1 MRFKKVKVN
10 QTKLC
15 WNEQDLYFHQK
26 TIREYSVKHDSFFHT
41 CLTFCKYVW
50 EKPNLCV
57 KYHTCSFWQMFDFY
71 PTCLEKTKHVGIFT
85 PGCYFPHMFGFWH
98 IGMGKG
104 THVCKKPHNYMFANV
119 WHFPHMCGKSHWHA
133 YFPLSY
139 GCSGIEP
146 ITLVQWATHSRKS
159 SLEVWWNSR
168 PDMKRYLWDW
178 GWSKRIKTWVTQ
190 LSERYHVNC
199 FLTSSHMIVP
209 GHMTVKAIV
218 MLLVKTTYTAFNS
231 PMFLFPFIWK
241 FQNSNG

>member
-104 THVCKKPHNYMFANV
+104 THVWKKPHNYMFANV

-139 GCSGIEP
+139 GCGIRVTHTFKNLIKWWRKYATIASPQVTPDE
-146 ITLVQWATHSRKS
+146 ITRKMNHKYA
-159 SLEVWWNSR
+159 SLTWITW
-168 PDMKRYLWDW
+168 
-178 GWSKRIKTWVTQ
+178 IK
-190 LSERYHVNC
+190 
-199 FLTSSHMIVP
+199 
-209 GHMTVKAIV
+209 
-218 MLLVKTTYTAFNS
+218 
-231 PMFLFPFIWK
+231 
-241 FQNSNG
+241 

>member
-85 PGCYFPHMFGFWH
+85 PGCFFPHMFGFWH
-98 IGMGKG
+98 ICMGKG
-104 THVCKKPHNYMFANV
+104 THVWKKPHNYMFANV
-119 WHFPHMCGKSHWHA
+119 WHFPHMCGKSHRPA

-139 GCSGIEP
+139 RWYCGILWKVGWR
-146 ITLVQWATHSRKS
+146 TG
-159 SLEVWWNSR
+159 SR
-168 PDMKRYLWDW
+168 PPVI
-178 GWSKRIKTWVTQ
+178 SFTTV
-190 LSERYHVNC
+190 SA
-199 FLTSSHMIVP
+199 F
-209 GHMTVKAIV
+209 VKAKR
-218 MLLVKTTYTAFNS
+218 KTTRPGCGCLT
-231 PMFLFPFIWK
+231 
-241 FQNSNG
+241 

>member
-104 THVCKKPHNYMFANV
+104 THVWKKPHNYMFANV

-139 GCSGIEP
+139 GCVSVAREVLRMYIVEQN
-146 ITLVQWATHSRKS
+146 LTHFSASRHHRMV
-159 SLEVWWNSR
+159 L
-168 PDMKRYLWDW
+168 
-178 GWSKRIKTWVTQ
+178 
-190 LSERYHVNC
+190 
-199 FLTSSHMIVP
+199 
-209 GHMTVKAIV
+209 
-218 MLLVKTTYTAFNS
+218 
-231 PMFLFPFIWK
+231 
-241 FQNSNG
+241 

>member
-1 MRFKKVKVN
+1 M
-10 QTKLC
+10 
-15 WNEQDLYFHQK
+15 
-26 TIREYSVKHDSFFHT
+26 KHDSFFHT

-104 THVCKKPHNYMFANV
+104 THVWKKPHNYMFANV

-139 GCSGIEP
+139 GWGAVLTKVAELAILTNIGNTHNAGCS
-146 ITLVQWATHSRKS
+146 V
-159 SLEVWWNSR
+159 LE
-168 PDMKRYLWDW
+168 
-178 GWSKRIKTWVTQ
+178 IKTEFRHPVLNWWSICSLCIQ
-190 LSERYHVNC
+190 CRLSPKWWC
-199 FLTSSHMIVP
+199 KSCQFFFLYF
-209 GHMTVKAIV
+209 KRR
-218 MLLVKTTYTAFNS
+218 LC
-231 PMFLFPFIWK
+231 
-241 FQNSNG
+241 

>member
-104 THVCKKPHNYMFANV
+104 THVWKKPHNYMFANV

-139 GCSGIEP
+139 GWHPPYTCKHWDRNTDLLTKHPNSQS
-146 ITLVQWATHSRKS
+146 TLAGRDLIWNLMTI
-159 SLEVWWNSR
+159 SLHFVISQPPLDQPAASN
-168 PDMKRYLWDW
+168 
-178 GWSKRIKTWVTQ
+178 Q
-190 LSERYHVNC
+190 L
-199 FLTSSHMIVP
+199 
-209 GHMTVKAIV
+209 
-218 MLLVKTTYTAFNS
+218 LL
-231 PMFLFPFIWK
+231 
-241 FQNSNG
+241 G

>member
-139 GCSGIEP
+139 GWLVMRIVLAIVCCRFGSWRLLLKLHFCSDFKP
-146 ITLVQWATHSRKS
+146 K
-159 SLEVWWNSR
+159 
-168 PDMKRYLWDW
+168 
-178 GWSKRIKTWVTQ
+178 GWSRSSGKTLKLEFVQ
-190 LSERYHVNC
+190 HFAADVL
-199 FLTSSHMIVP
+199 
-209 GHMTVKAIV
+209 
-218 MLLVKTTYTAFNS
+218 
-231 PMFLFPFIWK
+231 
-241 FQNSNG
+241 

>member
-139 GCSGIEP
+139 GCSQEQRLLDLLLPFSSSRSWLDFLDHEIEML
-146 ITLVQWATHSRKS
+146 ITNPVFFHLFLFERHGSRKTTS
-159 SLEVWWNSR
+159 NSR
-168 PDMKRYLWDW
+168 RNSYKSGCTHH
-178 GWSKRIKTWVTQ
+178 GW
-190 LSERYHVNC
+190 N
-199 FLTSSHMIVP
+199 F
-209 GHMTVKAIV
+209 
-218 MLLVKTTYTAFNS
+218 
-231 PMFLFPFIWK
+231 
-241 FQNSNG
+241 FQM

>member
-104 THVCKKPHNYMFANV
+104 THVWKKPHNYMFANV

-139 GCSGIEP
+139 GWGVLHAIQPYFLSKLMIFLCQVAVSLFQAGANIVTLGI
-146 ITLVQWATHSRKS
+146 LKASD
-159 SLEVWWNSR
+159 R
-168 PDMKRYLWDW
+168 PHDIIAFAQGQTPFGWDHY
-178 GWSKRIKTWVTQ
+178 S
-190 LSERYHVNC
+190 
-199 FLTSSHMIVP
+199 
-209 GHMTVKAIV
+209 
-218 MLLVKTTYTAFNS
+218 
-231 PMFLFPFIWK
+231 
-241 FQNSNG
+241 

>member
-104 THVCKKPHNYMFANV
+104 THVWKKPHNYMFANV
-119 WHFPHMCGKSHWHA
+119 CHFPHMCGKSHWHA
-133 YFPLSY
+133 YFRLSY
-139 GCSGIEP
+139 LWGGGRVPLAINFFHHQNRYIFNPMSEKNAIAGRGRGLP
-146 ITLVQWATHSRKS
+146 P
-159 SLEVWWNSR
+159 NS
-168 PDMKRYLWDW
+168 KIL
-178 GWSKRIKTWVTQ
+178 
-190 LSERYHVNC
+190 
-199 FLTSSHMIVP
+199 
-209 GHMTVKAIV
+209 
-218 MLLVKTTYTAFNS
+218 
-231 PMFLFPFIWK
+231 K
-241 FQNSNG
+241 FCKYYNLK

>member
-98 IGMGKG
+98 TGMGKG
-104 THVCKKPHNYMFANV
+104 THVWKKPHNYMFENV

-139 GCSGIEP
+139 GCE
-146 ITLVQWATHSRKS
+146 ATTWYPANYLSIYCS
-159 SLEVWWNSR
+159 SLSSIGVDTFGTRIWDSYQNLITSLLWQLNN
-168 PDMKRYLWDW
+168 RY
-178 GWSKRIKTWVTQ
+178 VTGDF
-190 LSERYHVNC
+190 E
-199 FLTSSHMIVP
+199 
-209 GHMTVKAIV
+209 
-218 MLLVKTTYTAFNS
+218 
-231 PMFLFPFIWK
+231 
-241 FQNSNG
+241 

>member
-119 WHFPHMCGKSHWHA
+119 WHFPHMCGKSHRPA

-139 GCSGIEP
+139 RCCMFACP
-146 ITLVQWATHSRKS
+146 
-159 SLEVWWNSR
+159 SLCWSLWW
-168 PDMKRYLWDW
+168 M
-178 GWSKRIKTWVTQ
+178 
-190 LSERYHVNC
+190 SERSQV
-199 FLTSSHMIVP
+199 F
-209 GHMTVKAIV
+209 
-218 MLLVKTTYTAFNS
+218 
-231 PMFLFPFIWK
+231 
-241 FQNSNG
+241 

>member
-104 THVCKKPHNYMFANV
+104 THVWKKPHNYMFANV
-119 WHFPHMCGKSHWHA
+119 CHFPHMCGKSHWHA

-139 GCSGIEP
+139 LCKTKEDGRVNFGKHLFHILLEWLTKFGKCHV
-146 ITLVQWATHSRKS
+146 TTKLR
-159 SLEVWWNSR
+159 SL
-168 PDMKRYLWDW
+168 YL
-178 GWSKRIKTWVTQ
+178 
-190 LSERYHVNC
+190 
-199 FLTSSHMIVP
+199 
-209 GHMTVKAIV
+209 
-218 MLLVKTTYTAFNS
+218 
-231 PMFLFPFIWK
+231 
-241 FQNSNG
+241 

>member
-119 WHFPHMCGKSHWHA
+119 CHFPHMCGKSHWHA

-139 GCSGIEP
+139 GCDGAQRRGDSVWSPLLLKVILP
-146 ITLVQWATHSRKS
+146 LARRHILHLVFQVDEVLAEDVQLVFKVLIFLKDIID
-159 SLEVWWNSR
+159 SL
-168 PDMKRYLWDW
+168 
-178 GWSKRIKTWVTQ
+178 
-190 LSERYHVNC
+190 
-199 FLTSSHMIVP
+199 
-209 GHMTVKAIV
+209 
-218 MLLVKTTYTAFNS
+218 
-231 PMFLFPFIWK
+231 
-241 FQNSNG
+241 

>member
-139 GCSGIEP
+139 GWS
-146 ITLVQWATHSRKS
+146 TLFLSSS
-159 SLEVWWNSR
+159 SLSSSEHPLSSRSYQEWDIPVRLEKSEVQS
-168 PDMKRYLWDW
+168 
-178 GWSKRIKTWVTQ
+178 SKFKVQ
-190 LSERYHVNC
+190 
-199 FLTSSHMIVP
+199 SS
-209 GHMTVKAIV
+209 
-218 MLLVKTTYTAFNS
+218 
-231 PMFLFPFIWK
+231 K
-241 FQNSNG
+241 FKVQNSKFKVQSS

>member
-98 IGMGKG
+98 ICMGKG
-104 THVCKKPHNYMFANV
+104 THVWKKPHNYMFANV
-119 WHFPHMCGKSHWHA
+119 CHFPHMCGKSHWHA
-133 YFPLSY
+133 YFRLSY
-139 GCSGIEP
+139 LWITINFTHIGSHIHEP
-146 ITLVQWATHSRKS
+146 VEPYCQ
-159 SLEVWWNSR
+159 VWHPWT
-168 PDMKRYLWDW
+168 D
-178 GWSKRIKTWVTQ
+178 GWQ
-190 LSERYHVNC
+190 
-199 FLTSSHMIVP
+199 P
-209 GHMTVKAIV
+209 
-218 MLLVKTTYTAFNS
+218 
-231 PMFLFPFIWK
+231 
-241 FQNSNG
+241 

>member
-57 KYHTCSFWQMFDFY
+57 KYNTCSFWQMFDFY
-71 PTCLEKTKHVGIFT
+71 PTYLEKNKHVGIFT

-139 GCSGIEP
+139 GWYVYFDLRWACIPPCLCVEKCSNTFNSLSE
-146 ITLVQWATHSRKS
+146 ITLS
-159 SLEVWWNSR
+159 SLWEVAN
-168 PDMKRYLWDW
+168 
-178 GWSKRIKTWVTQ
+178 T
-190 LSERYHVNC
+190 
-199 FLTSSHMIVP
+199 
-209 GHMTVKAIV
+209 A
-218 MLLVKTTYTAFNS
+218 LLQY
-231 PMFLFPFIWK
+231 W
-241 FQNSNG
+241 

>member
-1 MRFKKVKVN
+1 M
-10 QTKLC
+10 
-15 WNEQDLYFHQK
+15 
-26 TIREYSVKHDSFFHT
+26 KHDSFFHT

-104 THVCKKPHNYMFANV
+104 THVWKKPHNYMFANV

-139 GCSGIEP
+139 RWSPTTYESASSAARVIS
-146 ITLVQWATHSRKS
+146 VKS
-159 SLEVWWNSR
+159 QQHEWVCNWQGRTMIGPVSNEK
-168 PDMKRYLWDW
+168 DMKVDIIDAWPLLASRIYDW
-178 GWSKRIKTWVTQ
+178 
-190 LSERYHVNC
+190 
-199 FLTSSHMIVP
+199 
-209 GHMTVKAIV
+209 
-218 MLLVKTTYTAFNS
+218 
-231 PMFLFPFIWK
+231 
-241 FQNSNG
+241 

>member
-104 THVCKKPHNYMFANV
+104 THVWKKPHNYMFANV

-139 GCSGIEP
+139 RCCGSISTETCHMKWLDQVICVSP
-146 ITLVQWATHSRKS
+146 VQYFYYYQNIVGMKAVA
-159 SLEVWWNSR
+159 LE
-168 PDMKRYLWDW
+168 
-178 GWSKRIKTWVTQ
+178 RI
-190 LSERYHVNC
+190 
-199 FLTSSHMIVP
+199 
-209 GHMTVKAIV
+209 
-218 MLLVKTTYTAFNS
+218 
-231 PMFLFPFIWK
+231 
-241 FQNSNG
+241 

>member
-139 GCSGIEP
+139 GCPGG
-146 ITLVQWATHSRKS
+146 LRS
-159 SLEVWWNSR
+159 SPLIPTRCVLKVGGVVIAPTTSTNR
-168 PDMKRYLWDW
+168 PLILSTFKLTNA
-178 GWSKRIKTWVTQ
+178 SK
-190 LSERYHVNC
+190 
-199 FLTSSHMIVP
+199 TS
-209 GHMTVKAIV
+209 TK
-218 MLLVKTTYTAFNS
+218 
-231 PMFLFPFIWK
+231 
-241 FQNSNG
+241 

>member
-139 GCSGIEP
+139 GCWRVCTSWQIHVQNGKKFGLLNTILNLPKTKSKYFAENPNLGDSSSGNTIP
-146 ITLVQWATHSRKS
+146 GL
-159 SLEVWWNSR
+159 N
-168 PDMKRYLWDW
+168 
-178 GWSKRIKTWVTQ
+178 Q
-190 LSERYHVNC
+190 LTKLR
-199 FLTSSHMIVP
+199 
-209 GHMTVKAIV
+209 G
-218 MLLVKTTYTAFNS
+218 
-231 PMFLFPFIWK
+231 
-241 FQNSNG
+241 G

>member
-71 PTCLEKTKHVGIFT
+71 PTCLEKNKHVGIFT
-85 PGCYFPHMFGFWH
+85 PRCYFPHMFGFWH
-98 IGMGKG
+98 ICMGKG
-104 THVCKKPHNYMFANV
+104 THVWKKPHNYMIANV
-119 WHFPHMCGKSHWHA
+119 WHFPHMCGKSHRPA

-139 GCSGIEP
+139 LCAGIIRDKLP
-146 ITLVQWATHSRKS
+146 VWCRLSYLNVSTQYNTRSRKS
-159 SLEVWWNSR
+159 KEEYPRRRGWW
-168 PDMKRYLWDW
+168 
-178 GWSKRIKTWVTQ
+178 I
-190 LSERYHVNC
+190 
-199 FLTSSHMIVP
+199 F
-209 GHMTVKAIV
+209 
-218 MLLVKTTYTAFNS
+218 
-231 PMFLFPFIWK
+231 
-241 FQNSNG
+241 

>member
-139 GCSGIEP
+139 G
-146 ITLVQWATHSRKS
+146 
-159 SLEVWWNSR
+159 
-168 PDMKRYLWDW
+168 W
-178 GWSKRIKTWVTQ
+178 G
-190 LSERYHVNC
+190 
-199 FLTSSHMIVP
+199 
-209 GHMTVKAIV
+209 
-218 MLLVKTTYTAFNS
+218 VKTTWTWEEMSFAF
-231 PMFLFPFIWK
+231 
-241 FQNSNG
+241 FQWDLWFQLAEKLVGITPGADWAIFAKVW

>member
-119 WHFPHMCGKSHWHA
+119 WHFPHMCGKSHRHA

-139 GCSGIEP
+139 GWDGSWCKQCSNFHHQKGKWPTAKEN
-146 ITLVQWATHSRKS
+146 QFFSF
-159 SLEVWWNSR
+159 
-168 PDMKRYLWDW
+168 
-178 GWSKRIKTWVTQ
+178 
-190 LSERYHVNC
+190 VN
-199 FLTSSHMIVP
+199 
-209 GHMTVKAIV
+209 
-218 MLLVKTTYTAFNS
+218 
-231 PMFLFPFIWK
+231 WK
-241 FQNSNG
+241 

>member
-139 GCSGIEP
+139 GWRIAYLFCWFR
-146 ITLVQWATHSRKS
+146 TL
-159 SLEVWWNSR
+159 
-168 PDMKRYLWDW
+168 
-178 GWSKRIKTWVTQ
+178 
-190 LSERYHVNC
+190 ERTPPCEKQNI
-199 FLTSSHMIVP
+199 FSSHPSSIQNMWK
-209 GHMTVKAIV
+209 HMGNC
-218 MLLVKTTYTAFNS
+218 LEL
-231 PMFLFPFIWK
+231 
-241 FQNSNG
+241 G

>member
-1 MRFKKVKVN
+1 M
-10 QTKLC
+10 
-15 WNEQDLYFHQK
+15 
-26 TIREYSVKHDSFFHT
+26 KHDSFFHT

-104 THVCKKPHNYMFANV
+104 THVWKKPHNYMFANV

-139 GCSGIEP
+139 GWPAMLECKVAQASKLCP
-146 ITLVQWATHSRKS
+146 ALARPFRLYVLVVTVGWGCCAERALPSC
-159 SLEVWWNSR
+159 R
-168 PDMKRYLWDW
+168 PADSDPLHLRD
-178 GWSKRIKTWVTQ
+178 R
-190 LSERYHVNC
+190 
-199 FLTSSHMIVP
+199 
-209 GHMTVKAIV
+209 
-218 MLLVKTTYTAFNS
+218 
-231 PMFLFPFIWK
+231 
-241 FQNSNG
+241 

>member
-10 QTKLC
+10 QTILC

-26 TIREYSVKHDSFFHT
+26 KIREYSVKHDSFFHT

-139 GCSGIEP
+139 GCIAKTQQDVHQENGQKRGKERDISKWQKRWQESH
-146 ITLVQWATHSRKS
+146 QKR
-159 SLEVWWNSR
+159 WW
-168 PDMKRYLWDW
+168 
-178 GWSKRIKTWVTQ
+178 I
-190 LSERYHVNC
+190 
-199 FLTSSHMIVP
+199 
-209 GHMTVKAIV
+209 
-218 MLLVKTTYTAFNS
+218 
-231 PMFLFPFIWK
+231 
-241 FQNSNG
+241 